1 MALNRQNC
9 PPPLF
14 NTNGGGVAHPSPDVL
29 GKSTRTWLQELQQ
42 SVEAMRRNMELIAE
56 VLAANPS
63 IQQVAAALQRKQR
76 AQVAAGGRQKA

>member
-1 MALNRQNC
+1 
-9 PPPLF
+9 
-14 NTNGGGVAHPSPDVL
+14 
-29 GKSTRTWLQELQQ
+29 
-42 SVEAMRRNMELIAE
+42 MRRNMELIAE